1 MGRFEELFEVLRGD
15 VEGVTRGF
23 FDRFVGWV
31 GEFDGANGTE
41 GTFITEDEINGFIF
55 DKTLG
60 GLAVLR
66 ADFVIEE
73 SRDFNLGDDI
83 EFLAKKFD

>member
-1 MGRFEELFEVLRGD
+1 MGRFEELFEVLGGD

-31 GEFDGANGTE
+31 GEFDGANGAE
-41 GTFITEDEINGFIF
+41 GTFIAEDEINGFIF

-66 ADFVIEE
+66 ANFMIEE
-73 SRDFNLGDDI
+73 SGDFNLGDDI
-83 EFLAKKFD
+83 EFFAKKFD